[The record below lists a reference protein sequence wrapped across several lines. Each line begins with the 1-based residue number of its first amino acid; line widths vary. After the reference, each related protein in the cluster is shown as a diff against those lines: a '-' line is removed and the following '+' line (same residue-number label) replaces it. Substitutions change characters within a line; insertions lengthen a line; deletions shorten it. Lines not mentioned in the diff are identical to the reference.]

1 MNDLGWERTVKYA
14 HEYETKLRA
23 AHIGCGGHSFRN
35 ILPAYQYAPIDLAA
49 VCDLDG
55 DKAAAFARQF
65 GAGAAYTDYARM
77 LAEVR
82 PQAVFIVTNYEPDG
96 RPQSVDLALAALAA
110 GCHVWMEKPPASSV
124 AQIEALQAAARK
136 HDRQVLV
143 GFKKM
148 FFPGVEK
155 VKEIIGRADEF
166 GPVSSLYV
174 RYPQGIPPFAQR
186 GDGYTMRNFLD
197 HLVHPASILR
207 YLMGDLASLCYYEE
221 RTAGATVGILQFQS
235 GAVGTLHLA
244 AGISGFS
251 PLERLEVIGTGANVV
266 LDNGVKLTYYRKGS
280 RGQYG
285 RAMAFTGGDETAP
298 LYWEPEF
305 SLGTLWN
312 KNLFMLGYAQ
322 EIIYFCEAVLAGRP
336 VEKAN
341 LDDALAI
348 MRLYEAYRF
357 NPPGVQVRF

>member
-1 MNDLGWERTVKYA
+1 MDDPGWSRTVKHAY
-14 HEYETKLRA
+14 EYETRLTV

-35 ILPAYQYAPIDLAA
+35 ILPAYQYAPLDLAA

-55 DKAAAFARQF
+55 NKAAAFARQF
-65 GAGAAYTDYARM
+65 GARASYTDYARM
-77 LAEVR
+77 LAELR
-82 PQAVFIVTNYEPDG
+82 PQAVSIVTNYDRDG

-110 GCHVWMEKPPASSV
+110 GCHVWLEKPPAASV
-124 AQIEALQAAARK
+124 AEVEELQAAARE
-136 HDRQVLV
+136 HGRQVMV

-155 VKEIIGRADEF
+155 VREIIGRAGEF
-166 GPVSSLYV
+166 GPVSSIYV
-174 RYPQGIPPFAQR
+174 RYPLGIPPFEQR
-186 GDGYTMRNFLD
+186 ADGLAMRNFLD

-207 YLMGDLASLCYYEE
+207 YLMGDPASLCYYEE
-221 RTAGATVGILQFQS
+221 GTAGASVGILKFRS

-251 PLERLEVIGTGANVV
+251 PLERLEVIGAGANVV

-285 RAMAFTGGDETAP
+285 RGMAFTGGDETAP

-305 SLGTLWN
+305 SLGALWN

-322 EIIYFCEAVLAGRP
+322 EIIHFAEAVLADRP
-336 VEKAN
+336 IGKAN

-348 MRLYEAYRF
+348 MRLYEAYRQ
-357 NPPGVQVRF
+357 NPPGVEVFF